1 MLEGVIQANVISS
14 RYVNVKESFLNTRI
28 FASEA
33 NRTEQKRQ
41 LKTWFRLLRVLLQ
54 YASMLMP
61 YETNTMNGKDDII
74 HTRHVK

>member
-33 NRTEQKRQ
+33 NRTEAAVKNLVPSASRSV
-41 LKTWFRLLRVLLQ
+41 TICEHADALRN
-54 YASMLMP
+54 
-61 YETNTMNGKDDII
+61 EHDEWEG
-74 HTRHVK
+74 